1 LLGGCGIEMTAQH
14 SLAPGD
20 EVPPATARRGT
31 IDAAWYAT
39 LCTALQRA
47 GIGEPAIVIDLDRLE
62 HNAELLAR
70 LVPAGRSLRLV
81 QKSLPSLPLLRWLAP
96 RVGSRGLMVFH
107 RPFLNHYAREAPE
120 FDLLLG
126 KPLPVA
132 AAAAFYRELQAPR
145 FDASRQLRWLVDTAE
160 RLAQYAQLARAQGLR
175 LLVSI
180 EIDVGL
186 RRGGVREPAALEALF
201 AQIAADPAHL
211 RWGGFMGYD
220 SHAVQAPP
228 WTSPASAVA
237 RANRRYRSFVEW
249 ARARHPACWHDELV
263 FNGAGSGTLA
273 LHDLHT
279 PLTDLSAG
287 SALVKPTDFDLPTL
301 TALQPAAV
309 IATPVLKVIPRL
321 EMPFVEP
328 LARAVGRLWPA
339 RGQSVFLYGGRLMA
353 RPVWPVGLSAN
364 RLYGLSSNQQM
375 MNLPAGVPVAPDD
388 FALWRPTQSEAVLLQ
403 HGALLCVRGTDVVER
418 FAVDPA

>member
-1 LLGGCGIEMTAQH
+1 MPRL
-14 SLAPGD
+14 
-20 EVPPATARRGT
+20 PA
-31 IDAAWYAT
+31 DAHWYAG
-39 LCTALQRA
+39 LCNALKRA
-47 GIGEPAIVIDLDRLE
+47 GVGEPAIVIDLDRLE
-62 HNAELLAR
+62 RNAQRIAS

-81 QKSLPSLPLLRWLAP
+81 QKSLPSLALLQWLA
-96 RVGSRGLMVFH
+96 SRMGAQGLMVFH
-107 RPFLNHYAREAPE
+107 RPFLNHYAREAPAL
-120 FDLLLG
+120 DLLLG

-132 AAAAFYRELQAPR
+132 AAACFYRTLQAPR
-145 FDASRQLRWLVDTAE
+145 FDPARQLRWLVDTPE
-160 RLAQYAQLARAQGLR
+160 RLAQYAQLARTLGQR
-175 LLVSI
+175 LLLSI

-186 RRGGVREPAALEALF
+186 RRGGVPAPEALEPLF
-201 AQIAADPAHL
+201 AQLAADPAHL

-228 WTSPASAVA
+228 WTTPARAVA
-237 RANRRYRSFVEW
+237 ASNQRYRAFVEW

-273 LHDLHT
+273 LHDADT

-287 SALVKPTDFDLPTL
+287 SALVKPTDFDVPTL
-301 TALQPAAV
+301 AGLEPAAV

-328 LARAVGRLWPA
+328 LARWLGRRWPA

-353 RPVWPVGLSAN
+353 RPVWPAGLVAN

-375 MNLPAGVPVAPDD
+375 MNLPAGARVAPDD

-403 HGALLCVRGTDVVER
+403 HGALLGVRGGEVVER